1 MTSVEGGKIKNTAFI
16 RTFKEGQKDGC
27 VNLACLRR
35 VMWLETSC
43 KSVASPSEFS
53 KLHFEVVG
61 CKNSLEDCS
70 EGKGKDGTVSSNNIF
85 V

>member
-1 MTSVEGGKIKNTAFI
+1 
-16 RTFKEGQKDGC
+16 
-27 VNLACLRR
+27 
-35 VMWLETSC
+35 MWLETSC

-61 CKNSLEDCS
+61 GKNSLEDCS